1 MPSPPVN
8 VEAIGKYRVTG
19 AADDINGLGDQ
30 VFFAVDPD
38 TPASER
44 QFRIKLLD
52 VRGLDR
58 AKALRELRL
67 VRRLKHEAIAPVV
80 EYFEHGSKLAV
91 VIETLDGL
99 WLDQLLEHVERQGVQ
114 LPPQAIWRIGLGIAG
129 ALAAAHLLTDEQG
142 RVLHISHG
150 RLGPDQ
156 IRLSWQGQVR
166 VYGVGLR
173 SVFADRK
180 RSERAQAFAAPEHHR
195 KGMPGGSRVDV
206 YGVGAILWTLLTG
219 EQPAP
224 GERLAK
230 LVGQRD
236 DVPDS
241 LASGIDLALERS
253 AAARKISCQQLEER
267 LAKALDGGDDPDEL
281 RTAVAAF
288 RDEPLAVAADSPLAS
303 ESSGAGDE
311 LDLLPVIKSGRDSD
325 HGDDGFDGQDEGLP
339 VTLPRPRSSSPADA
353 AEKDVGSSPPA
364 KPRRGAEGGGMAAPP
379 DVHEQVTIPAE
390 GSDPP
395 EDDKPGPSKL
405 PRPGDD
411 SVVERISS
419 LFDDVEIVPE
429 PGSGAGKP
437 ESKASEPQQAAPK
450 VPPAGPSDEV
460 PTGPADSGADNEGGA
475 KLASSGTGDEAAQL
489 RAKDSTPTPADRLSE
504 PTDEALVGERDEPVA
519 AVAKGSEPAKGRGVS
534 PLMAVL
540 LALVVGAAGFAAA
553 WLLKPG
559 GATSSSPVP
568 TAPTAHR
575 STTASSGSAPAPPSA
590 APATAIDAG
599 PADAA
604 AAEAAPDAGVEAP
617 ADPEGDGS
625 ELLSYEGY
633 LTVKSRVTAEVYVQG
648 IHLGVT
654 NRKVKSRCRQRF
666 IRLRDPASGKWLT
679 AGNAV
684 RIACMSSTTVTIDP
698 PGP

>member
-129 ALAAAHLLTDEQG
+129 ALAAAHLLADDQG

-156 IRLSWQGQVR
+156 IRVSWQGQVR
-166 VYGVGLR
+166 VYGVGLG
-173 SVFADRK
+173 SVFADGK
-180 RSERAQAFAAPEHHR
+180 RSERALAFAAPEHHR
-195 KGMPGGSRVDV
+195 KGMPGGSQVDV

-224 GERLAK
+224 EQRLAK

-253 AAARKISCQQLEER
+253 GAARKISCQQLEER

-281 RTAVAAF
+281 RTAMAAF

-311 LDLLPVIKSGRDSD
+311 QDLLPVIKSGRDSD
-325 HGDDGFDGQDEGLP
+325 HGDDGL
-339 VTLPRPRSSSPADA
+339 
-353 AEKDVGSSPPA
+353 
-364 KPRRGAEGGGMAAPP
+364 GGTAAPA
-379 DVHEQVTIPAE
+379 DVHEQVIISGE

-405 PRPGDD
+405 PRLGDD
-411 SVVERISS
+411 SVVKRISS
-419 LFDDVEIVPE
+419 LFDDVEIVAD
-429 PGSGAGKP
+429 PGSGAGTVDGEVP
-437 ESKASEPQQAAPK
+437 EPQQAAPK
-450 VPPAGPSDEV
+450 APPAGRSDEV

-475 KLASSGTGDEAAQL
+475 ELASSGTEDEAAQL
-489 RAKDSTPTPADRLSE
+489 RAKDSTATPADRLSE
-504 PTDEALVGERDEPVA
+504 PTDEALGGERDEPVA

-559 GATSSSPVP
+559 GAASSSPVR

-684 RIACMSSTTVTIDP
+684 RIVCMSSTTVTIDP